1 MKRSL
6 TGAIVGTVFVL
17 MLLPSMHLQTSQ
29 AASLITVPR
38 DYPTIQSAIDA
49 ASPGDKI
56 KVFPGTY
63 REQITISKSLTLIG
77 TGDRITIIKA
87 PATLPN
93 TNTNGDPYVVDIN
106 SGATVNM
113 KGFTVSGPSK
123 TSCPPSLI
131 GISVM
136 LDSTL
141 NLDTSSIKDCTY
153 NGIFAEGDATII
165 RTNIND
171 YRDHGIFG
179 FGEDSTIKVSYSSIS
194 AAQNSEIPGQIGIL
208 LVFGAKGVIEH
219 NKISNNLCNLPEC
232 GLDFL
237 TQTQAFAIVTFE
249 AGSGTVISHN
259 TLTNNDGG
267 MTIFGGTGCCKIDH
281 NILTKNRFFGIA
293 VADGEHTISNT
304 KISGGNVGV
313 AAIAF
318 EVDTV
323 ATLDR
328 VIIKGATTPTQELP
342 VGASADVVFVPRSVI
357 TTQSTTPTL
366 TDNPISFSLPTPGF
380 VNLGS

>member
-1 MKRSL
+1 MKRAL
-6 TGAIVGTVFVL
+6 TVAIVGTVFVL
-17 MLLPSMHLQTSQ
+17 MLLPSSMQMQTSK

-49 ASPGDKI
+49 ANPGDKI
-56 KVFPGTY
+56 KVLPGTY
-63 REQITISKSLTLIG
+63 PEQITISKSLTLIG

-113 KGFTVSGPSK
+113 KGFTISGPSR

-165 RTNIND
+165 RTNVND

-179 FGEDSTIKVSYSSIS
+179 FGEDSTIKVSYSNIV
-194 AAQNSEIPGQIGIL
+194 AAQNSEIPGQMGIL
-208 LVFGAKGVIEH
+208 LVAGANGV
-219 NKISNNLCNLPEC
+219 
-232 GLDFL
+232 
-237 TQTQAFAIVTFE
+237 
-249 AGSGTVISHN
+249 
-259 TLTNNDGG
+259 
-267 MTIFGGTGCCKIDH
+267 IDH
-281 NILTKNRFFGIA
+281 NRISPSSVAGA
-293 VADGEHTISNT
+293 VAKLT
-304 KISGGNVGV
+304 
-313 AAIAF
+313 
-318 EVDTV
+318 
-323 ATLDR
+323 
-328 VIIKGATTPTQELP
+328 TTP
-342 VGASADVVFVPRSVI
+342 
-357 TTQSTTPTL
+357 
-366 TDNPISFSLPTPGF
+366 
-380 VNLGS
+380 